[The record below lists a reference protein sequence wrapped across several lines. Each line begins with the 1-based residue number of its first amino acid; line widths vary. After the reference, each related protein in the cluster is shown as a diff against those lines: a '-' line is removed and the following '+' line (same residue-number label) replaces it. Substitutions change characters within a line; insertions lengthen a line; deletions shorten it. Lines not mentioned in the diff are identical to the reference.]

1 MLALDYA
8 DIICSDSNSMT
19 VEVAQ
24 NTAHAMTGSLT
35 HAHQSVSELWQ
46 QAVNGCML
54 AITWT
59 R

>member
-19 VEVAQ
+19 VEVVH
-24 NTAHAMTGSLT
+24 NTAHAMVDSLT
-35 HAHQSVSELWQ
+35 DAHQSVSELWQ
-46 QAVNGCML
+46 QAFN
-54 AITWT
+54 